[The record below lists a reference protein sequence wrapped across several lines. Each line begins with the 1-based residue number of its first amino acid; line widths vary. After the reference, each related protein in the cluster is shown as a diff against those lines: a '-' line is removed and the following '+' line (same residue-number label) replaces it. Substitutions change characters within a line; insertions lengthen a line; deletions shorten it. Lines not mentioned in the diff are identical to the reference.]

1 MEYIVLYAI
10 GCLTGLL
17 IGLMLLNM
25 QAQILKYETPEKT
38 ESFTSLHEP
47 EYSEEEEKMRKQ
59 FDNFLNYTGKN
70 QDDNS
75 I

>member
-1 MEYIVLYAI
+1 MECILIYAI

-17 IGLMLLNM
+17 IGLMLLTM
-25 QAQILKYETPEKT
+25 QAQNWKRETCEKPAA
-38 ESFTSLHEP
+38 FTVSHEP
-47 EYSEEEEKMRKQ
+47 EDSEEEAKLRKQ

>member
-1 MEYIVLYAI
+1 MEYVILYAI

-17 IGLMLLNM
+17 IGLMLLTM
-25 QAQILKYETPEKT
+25 QAQSLKRETCEKPAV
-38 ESFTSLHEP
+38 FTLSHEP
-47 EYSEEEEKMRKQ
+47 EHTDEEEKLRKQ

-75 I
+75 T